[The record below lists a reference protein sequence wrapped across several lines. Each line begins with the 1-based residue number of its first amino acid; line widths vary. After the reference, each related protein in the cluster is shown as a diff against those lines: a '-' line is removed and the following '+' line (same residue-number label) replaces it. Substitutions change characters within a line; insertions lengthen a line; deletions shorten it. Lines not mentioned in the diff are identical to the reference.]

1 MTTQDARKLIIF
13 GIVASALAVGL
24 VFVLYLVRS
33 TLLLLYVSALFAIG
47 LAPLVR
53 IIERQRLVPIGT
65 RRMPRWLAI
74 LLIYAA
80 VLATV
85 GLVGWV
91 VFPPLVQQSQD
102 LWSSAPQRLEQL
114 QGVLLKNGI
123 LEEPLTLRM
132 IFSRVPA
139 GGSADA
145 VGTVL
150 GALFSVVGGAFGLI
164 SILLLTF
171 YFLVESRGIF
181 RTFVRLFPE
190 AGRERVA
197 SVSAEVSTKISAWLG
212 GQMLLSLIIGVTSAI
227 GLGLMGVPYFYVFA
241 VISAIG
247 ELVPIVGPI
256 LAAVPAVLVA
266 FTVSP
271 TLALGVGVFFI
282 VQQQLENNVLVPKIM
297 GRQVGLGAVT
307 VIIALLLGGELLGL
321 VGALLAV
328 PTAAIVQVLFDEMM
342 LDDDGNVDIG

>member
-1 MTTQDARKLIIF
+1 MTTQDARRLIIF
-13 GIVASALAVGL
+13 GIVATAAATLLAV
-24 VFVLYLVRS
+24 VLYFVRS

-53 IIERQRLVPIGT
+53 VIERQRMVPIGT

-80 VLATV
+80 VLATAA
-85 GLVGWV
+85 LVGWI

-102 LWSSAPQRLEQL
+102 LWSTLPERLERL
-114 QGVLLKNGI
+114 QRVLLENGV
-123 LEEPLTLRM
+123 LEEPLTLRS
-132 IFSRVPA
+132 IFRRMPA
-139 GGSADA
+139 DGSADA

-150 GALFSVVGGAFGLI
+150 GAVFSVVGGAFGLV

-190 AGRERVA
+190 TERARVA
-197 SVSAEVSTKISAWLG
+197 AVSQEVSTKISAWLG
-212 GQMLLSLIIGVTSAI
+212 GQMLLSLIIGLTSAI

-241 VISAIG
+241 VVSAVG
-247 ELVPIVGPI
+247 ELIPIVGPI
-256 LAAVPAVLVA
+256 LAAIPAVLVA

-271 TLALGVGVFFI
+271 ALALGVGIFFI
-282 VQQQLENNVLVPKIM
+282 VQQQLENNVLVPKLM

-328 PTAAIVQVLFDEMM
+328 PTAAIAQVLFEEIM
-342 LDDDGNVDIG
+342 LDEDGEVDVG